1 MMGVSHSCVAKWELN
16 IFIMSVDV
24 ASRLAEIFNVDVN
37 DLILVDSDFK
47 SIGNKLD
54 DSIVHIKPNRRD
66 RCF

>member
-47 SIGNKLD
+47 
-54 DSIVHIKPNRRD
+54 
-66 RCF
+66 